1 MSYCTAR
8 RQAAQARVR
17 SLEERLKEHEKDTS
31 NSHAMQQLQ
40 DELEK
45 AVAELVTIGDC
56 GD

>member
-8 RQAAQARVR
+8 RQAAQQRVR
-17 SLEERLKEHEKDTS
+17 ELEERLKHQEERDHPARER
-31 NSHAMQQLQ
+31 LRE
-40 DELEK
+40 ELAR